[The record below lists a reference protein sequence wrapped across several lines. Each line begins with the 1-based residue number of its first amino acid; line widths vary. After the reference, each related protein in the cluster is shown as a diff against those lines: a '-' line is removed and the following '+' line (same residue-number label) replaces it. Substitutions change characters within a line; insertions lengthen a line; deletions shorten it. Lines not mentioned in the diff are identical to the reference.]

1 MINMDLINLST
12 IIQDLL
18 LLLFIY
24 IIIKAIAFIIITRF
38 PGTHPK
44 RSCVIGWGSLSYYI
58 ENRVQVKMVEEQNY
72 YHNENYFK
80 CYIYIW
86 KTISSNKK

>member
-44 RSCVIGWGSLSYYI
+44 RSFVIGWGSLSYYI

-72 YHNENYFK
+72 YHN
-80 CYIYIW
+80 
-86 KTISSNKK
+86 

>member
-24 IIIKAIAFIIITRF
+24 IIIKAIALMIIARFLGPTRCEASWK
-38 PGTHPK
+38 GK
-44 RSCVIGWGSLSYYI
+44 VLYLII
-58 ENRVQVKMVEEQNY
+58 EKIE
-72 YHNENYFK
+72 F
-80 CYIYIW
+80 
-86 KTISSNKK
+86 

>member
-24 IIIKAIAFIIITRF
+24 IIIKAIALIIIARF

-44 RSCVIGWGSLSYYI
+44 RSFVIGWGSLYYCYSK
-58 ENRVQVKMVEEQNY
+58 VVLVKKI
-72 YHNENYFK
+72 FK
-80 CYIYIW
+80 
-86 KTISSNKK
+86 KKHIDL